1 MRPFVGTIQEVRS
14 MIRLLICDD
23 SAEAR
28 AAVRALLVGQGR
40 FEVVG
45 EAANGEQAVTLAVA
59 LWPDVVLMD
68 VSMPVLDGVEATRR
82 IRRLLPEIRI
92 VGYSGAG
99 DEETVTAMIEAG
111 ATGYYRKGAP
121 VAELERVVANPADPL
136 VRLAHRLAYGVTGGG
151 TAALVARELAELSCA
166 SFAATYLTA
175 HEGLS
180 LAGVAGPAAVEG
192 LASAPELA
200 YRAVAEGTWLRAEP
214 QELAE
219 LFRLGIPCSE
229 ALAAPLVA
237 HGEALGALVVGLP
250 MNVQFSSDPEFLT
263 AVADLAAASVAVERT
278 LALTVAEAR
287 SDALT
292 GLGNRRAF
300 DEHLARLIAR
310 VHAEGGE
317 VSLVLVD
324 LDDFKEINDREGHPA
339 GDRVLRAVART
350 LVRAVRANEEVFRVG
365 GDEFAVVVD
374 GGAEAAARVADRI
387 AGMLLGQR
395 RINPLPTVSAGIATL
410 PATAATADEL
420 VRRADLALYRT
431 KRAGKNDVLHYERR
445 RARRREEDQLLQPAP
460 PRRAR
465 PGTALRLLFVDDDP
479 GLRILLRTTFEIV
492 GIELAEAGSAGAAT
506 ERIVADRPDVI
517 VLDASLPDRDGLSF
531 CRSLKADPSTREIGV
546 VLLTG
551 AVDVDA
557 ETARVAGAD
566 AFLRKPFSPLD
577 LLAVVDE
584 VAGGIYEGPFE
595 RGAERPPEEQLLVY
609 AHDLRRLLELEM
621 GQRERLE
628 TAYRSTVTALAGALE
643 WKDLGTGAHSQ
654 RVQRYACALA
664 RAVDPALLADPSVE
678 YGFLLHDVGKIGIP
692 DRILLKEGPLDRPE
706 RRLIETH
713 PLLGER
719 LLTDV
724 ALVQGAGLRVVRS
737 HHERWDGKGYPDR
750 LRGREIPLGA
760 RVFAVA
766 DALDAITSQRP
777 YRAAG
782 SWGDAVAEIV
792 SGRGRQFDPD
802 VVEAFRTEQGVL
814 RQVFRELAGRDD

>member
-1 MRPFVGTIQEVRS
+1 

-28 AAVRALLVGQGR
+28 AAVRSLLVAQGS

-59 LWPDVVLMD
+59 VWPDVVLMD

-82 IRRLLPEIRI
+82 IRRLLPDVRI

-99 DEETVTAMIEAG
+99 DEETITTMIEAG
-111 ATGYYRKGAP
+111 AAGYYRKGAP
-121 VAELERVVANPADPL
+121 LSELERVVANPGDPL
-136 VRLAHRLAYGVTGGG
+136 VRLAHRLAYGVAGGG

-200 YRAVAEGTWLRAEP
+200 YRALAEGTWLRAEP
-214 QELAE
+214 EELAE
-219 LFRLGIPCSE
+219 LYRLGIPCSE

-250 MNVQFSSDPEFLT
+250 MNVHFSSDPEFLT

-310 VHAEGGE
+310 VEDEGGE

-374 GGAEAAARVADRI
+374 GGADAAARVADRI
-387 AGMLLGQR
+387 SGMLLGQR
-395 RINPLPTVSAGIATL
+395 RIEPLPTISAGIATL
-410 PATAATADEL
+410 PARGATPDEL
-420 VRRADLALYRT
+420 VRRADRALYET
-431 KRAGKNDVLHYERR
+431 KRGGKSNVSHY
-445 RARRREEDQLLQPAP
+445 ARGKDREHRPSTSAEQQPAKQ
-460 PRRAR
+460 A
-465 PGTALRLLFVDDDP
+465 GQNGHGNGLRLLFVDDDP

-492 GIELAEAGSAGAAT
+492 GIELAEADSASVAG
-506 ERIVADRPDVI
+506 ERIAAERPDVV

-531 CRSLKADPSTREIGV
+531 CRQLKADPHTRDVGV

-551 AVDVDA
+551 AVDVEA
-557 ETARVAGAD
+557 EAARRAGAD
-566 AFLRKPFSPLD
+566 AFLRKPFSPLE

-584 VAGGIYEGPFE
+584 VAGGIHQGPFE
-595 RGAERPPEEQLLVY
+595 RGLDRPPEEQLLVY
-609 AHDLRRLLELEM
+609 AHDLRRLLELEQ
-621 GQRERLE
+621 GQRQRLE

-643 WKDLGTGAHSQ
+643 WKDIGTGAHSQ
-654 RVQRYACALA
+654 RVQRYASALA
-664 RAVDPALLADPSVE
+664 HAVEPSLLADPSVE
-678 YGFLLHDVGKIGIP
+678 YGFLLHDVGKIAIP

-706 RRLIETH
+706 RQTIEMH

-724 ALVQGAGLRVVRS
+724 ALLQGEGLRIVRS
-737 HHERWDGKGYPDR
+737 HHERWDGHGYPDR
-750 LRGREIPLGA
+750 LRGAQIPLGA

-766 DALDAITSQRP
+766 DALDAITSRRP
-777 YRAAG
+777 YRPAG

-792 SGRGRQFDPD
+792 AGRGRQFDP
-802 VVEAFRTEQGVL
+802 VVVDAFRTEQDAL
-814 RQVFRELAGRDD
+814 RAVFGEPAGRETLRA

>member
-1 MRPFVGTIQEVRS
+1 

-28 AAVRALLVGQGR
+28 AAVSALLVGQGE

-82 IRRLLPEIRI
+82 IRRLLPEIRV

-99 DEETVTAMIEAG
+99 DEETITAMIEAG

-121 VAELERVVANPADPL
+121 VSELESVVANPADPL
-136 VRLAHRLAYGVTGGG
+136 VRLAHRLAFGVTGGG

-200 YRAVAEGTWLRAEP
+200 YRALAARTWLRAEP
-214 QELAE
+214 AELAE
-219 LFRLGIPCSE
+219 LYRLGIPCSE

-250 MNVQFSSDPEFLT
+250 LNVQFSSDPEFLT

-300 DEHLARLIAR
+300 DEHLARLITR
-310 VHAEGGE
+310 VEVEGGD

-339 GDRVLRAVART
+339 GDRVLRAVAKT
-350 LVRAVRANEEVFRVG
+350 FVRAVRANEEVFRVG

-395 RINPLPTVSAGIATL
+395 RIHPVPTISAGIATL
-410 PATAATADEL
+410 PAVAATADEL

-431 KRAGKNDVLHYERR
+431 KRAGKNDIAHYALRAERR
-445 RARRREEDQLLQPAP
+445 RGERPAPARRVGPPARRRSEK
-460 PRRAR
+460 
-465 PGTALRLLFVDDDP
+465 ALRLLFVDDDP

-492 GIELAEAGSAGAAT
+492 GIELAEADSATAAAG
-506 ERIVADRPDVI
+506 RIAAERPDVV
-517 VLDASLPDRDGLSF
+517 VLDASLPDRDGLAL
-531 CRSLKADPSTREIGV
+531 CRQLKSDPATRDIGV

-551 AVDVDA
+551 AVDIDA
-557 ETARVAGAD
+557 DTARRAGAD
-566 AFLRKPFSPLD
+566 AFLRKPFSPLE
-577 LLAVVDE
+577 LLAILDE
-584 VAGGIYEGPFE
+584 VAGGIYAGPFE
-595 RGAERPPEEQLLVY
+595 RPLNRPPEEQLIVY
-609 AHDLRRLLELEM
+609 ARDLRRLLELEQ

-643 WKDLGTGAHSQ
+643 WKDLGTGEHSQ
-654 RVQRYACALA
+654 RVQRYASALA
-664 RAVDPALLADPSVE
+664 RAVDPSLLADPSVE

-692 DRILLKEGPLDRPE
+692 DRILLKEAPLNRSE

-724 ALVQGAGLRVVRS
+724 ALLQGEGLRIVRS
-737 HHERWDGKGYPDR
+737 HHERWDGAGYPDG
-750 LRGREIPLGA
+750 LRGPEIPLGA

-766 DALDAITSQRP
+766 DALDAITSHRP

-792 SGRGRQFDPD
+792 TARGGQFDPA
-802 VVEAFRTEQGVL
+802 VVDAFRKQQDAL
-814 RQVFRELAGRDD
+814 RKIYRELAGREE